1 MDCIIKRYIEPG
13 RGEWQQLCR
22 RALADDAVVVERV
35 KEIVAQVESDGDNAI
50 RLLSMQIDK
59 VELSAIE
66 VTPEERQ
73 EAYTLVSQ
81 ELREAIAKAAN
92 NITKFHLAQRFEPVR
107 VETVPGVLCI
117 QRAVPINRVGLY
129 VPGGTAPLFSTVL
142 MLAIPAKVAGCK
154 EIVMCTPADKNGKV
168 APAVLFAAAVCGVER
183 IFKVGGAQAVAAM
196 AYGTETIPAV
206 DKIFGPGNRYVTKAK
221 ELLSTKVAIDMPAG
235 PSEVLVLADD
245 EAVPSFVASDLLSQ
259 AEHGVDSQAV
269 LVCSNSAIADAVSLE
284 LSEQLQR
291 LPRKEIAQK
300 ALENSRII
308 VLANADDRLDF
319 VNMYAPEHLIISTDD
334 PWGVSARVTSAGS
347 VFVGNYTPESAGDY
361 ASGTNHTLPTAG
373 WARSHSGV
381 NVDSFVRKITFQAAT
396 PSGLM
401 ELGNTIVTMA
411 NAEGLDAHANAVIE
425 RLKYLSDN
433 E

>member
-1 MDCIIKRYIEPG
+1 MDCMIKRYIEPA
-13 RGEWQQLCR
+13 REEWQQLCLR
-22 RALADDAVVVERV
+22 TLADDAQVAECVR
-35 KEIVAQVESDGDNAI
+35 EIIAQVEREGDNAI
-50 RLLSMQIDK
+50 RSLAKIIDK

-66 VTPEERQ
+66 VTPEERK
-73 EAYTLVSQ
+73 EAYTLVPQ

-92 NITKFHLAQRFEPVR
+92 NITKFHLAQRFDPVR
-107 VETVPGVLCI
+107 VETVPGVLCV

-154 EIVMCTPADKNGKV
+154 EIVMCTPADKSGKV

-259 AEHGVDSQAV
+259 AEHGADSQTI
-269 LVCSNSAIADAVSLE
+269 LVCSNSSIADAVASE
-284 LSEQLQR
+284 LDEQLQQ

-308 VLANADDRLDF
+308 VLSDANDRLDF

-381 NVDSFVRKITFQAAT
+381 NVDSFVRKITFQAST
-396 PSGLM
+396 PSGLL
-401 ELGNTIVTMA
+401 ELGKTIVTMA
-411 NAEGLDAHANAVIE
+411 QAEGLDAHANAVVE
-425 RLKYLSDN
+425 RLKYIPDK

>member
-1 MDCIIKRYIEPG
+1 MIKRYIEPA
-13 RGEWQQLCR
+13 REEWQSLCR
-22 RALADDAVVVERV
+22 RTLADDAQVAERV
-35 KEIVAQVESDGDNAI
+35 KEIIAQVEREGDNAI
-50 RLLSMQIDK
+50 RSLAKIIDK

-66 VTPEERQ
+66 VTPEERR
-73 EAYTLVSQ
+73 EAYNLVPQ

-92 NITKFHLAQRFEPVR
+92 NITKFHLAQRFDPVR
-107 VETVPGVLCI
+107 VETVPGVLCV

-154 EIVMCTPADKNGKV
+154 EIVMCTPADKSGKV

-221 ELLSTKVAIDMPAG
+221 ELLSVKVAIDMPAG
-235 PSEVLVLADD
+235 PSEVLVLADK

-259 AEHGVDSQAV
+259 AEHGTDSQTI
-269 LVCSNSAIADAVSLE
+269 LVCSSSVIADAVVSE
-284 LSEQLQR
+284 IDEQLQQ

-308 VLANADDRLDF
+308 LLADADDRLDF

-396 PSGLM
+396 PSGLL
-401 ELGNTIVTMA
+401 ELGKTIVTMA
-411 NAEGLDAHANAVIE
+411 QAEGLDAHANAVIE
-425 RLKYLSDN
+425 RLKYIPDK

>member
-1 MDCIIKRYIEPG
+1 MIKRYIEPA
-13 RGEWQQLCR
+13 REEWQSLCR
-22 RALADDAVVVERV
+22 RTLADDAQVAERV
-35 KEIVAQVESDGDNAI
+35 KEIIAQVEREGDNAI
-50 RLLSMQIDK
+50 RSLAKIIDK

-66 VTPEERQ
+66 VTPEERR
-73 EAYTLVSQ
+73 EAYNLVPQ

-92 NITKFHLAQRFEPVR
+92 NITKFHLAQRFDPVR
-107 VETVPGVLCI
+107 VETVPGVLCV

-154 EIVMCTPADKNGKV
+154 EIVMCTPADKSGKV

-221 ELLSTKVAIDMPAG
+221 ELLSAKVAIDMPAG
-235 PSEVLVLADD
+235 PSEVLVLADK

-259 AEHGVDSQAV
+259 AEHGTDSQTI
-269 LVCSNSAIADAVSLE
+269 LVCSSSVIADAVVSE
-284 LSEQLQR
+284 IDEQLQQ

-308 VLANADDRLDF
+308 LLADADDRLDF

-396 PSGLM
+396 PSGLL
-401 ELGNTIVTMA
+401 ELGKTIVTMA
-411 NAEGLDAHANAVIE
+411 QAEGLDAHANAVIE
-425 RLKYLSDN
+425 RLKYIPDK